1 VAKALAACRRV
12 RGFPDFSPRER
23 VDKFDELN
31 KRDNEAE
38 D

>member
-12 RGFPDFSPRER
+12 RDFPDFSPREC

-38 D
+38 N